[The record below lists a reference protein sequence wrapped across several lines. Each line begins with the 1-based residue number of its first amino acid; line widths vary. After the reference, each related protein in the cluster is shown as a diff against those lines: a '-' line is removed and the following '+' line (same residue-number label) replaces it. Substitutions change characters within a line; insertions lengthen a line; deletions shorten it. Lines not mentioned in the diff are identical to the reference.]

1 MQLIRAK
8 RRTSNN
14 TAHISTNHMSNVKQN
29 CNKLTVEEH
38 KDAMSTFGWNW
49 DFDTGG
55 DSPSIFS
62 SLDKMW
68 NFNSLQK

>member
-14 TAHISTNHMSNVKQN
+14 TTRISTNHMSNVKQN

-38 KDAMSTFGWNW
+38 KDAMSTFG
-49 DFDTGG
+49 
-55 DSPSIFS
+55 
-62 SLDKMW
+62 
-68 NFNSLQK
+68 